1 MDKTSDSE
9 DISCISAALCGHFLY
24 ELLIWRQDTVQEGFR
39 KLLFLLSIDA
49 LVYKKAQS
57 DAFTAKN
64 LLLFST
70 GDRLTYS
77 YGIKKR
83 FLDSMING

>member
-1 MDKTSDSE
+1 MWP
-9 DISCISAALCGHFLY
+9 
-24 ELLIWRQDTVQEGFR
+24 LLIWRQDTVQEGFR
-39 KLLFLLSIDA
+39 KKLFLLSIDA
-49 LVYKKAQS
+49 LVYKKSVKTAPGAQS